1 MISVFYLIDG
11 SYQGRI
17 ISPDEPIPSD
27 AIWID
32 VLSPET
38 AELELLEQELKIEM
52 PTKNEMW
59 KNHILNRLYMEDDVA
74 YMTAA
79 VINKVDT
86 PYPNTGSITF
96 ILTPRSLI
104 TIHDVSP
111 TSFKNFAQRLT
122 KRGSATQLSTPADIL
137 EGLLEEMITRVAYN
151 SEIVVDTL
159 DELSHHIFDSELIK
173 NNARNTSQLM
183 KVVLKRLGTAA
194 DLNSKINES
203 LHTITRM
210 LHFFKQM
217 PSSSSEIDSKID
229 MLITDTGAL
238 TTQTAFLSDK
248 ITLQLDATLG
258 MINVEQNLIM
268 KLFSVVSVFL
278 MPPTLISS
286 IYGMNFEFMPEL
298 KMWFGYPVALSMMAL
313 CGLIP
318 YIYFRRK
325 GWL

>member
-1 MISVFYLIDG
+1 MISVFFPSDG
-11 SYQGRI
+11 TYQGRI
-17 ISPDEPIPSD
+17 ISPDEEIP
-27 AIWID
+27 ANAVWID

-38 AELELLEQELKIEM
+38 AELELLEHELKIEM

-59 KNHILNRLYMEDDVA
+59 KNHVLNRLYMEDDVA

-111 TSFKNFAQRLT
+111 TSFRNFSQRLS
-122 KRGSATQLSTPADIL
+122 KRAAAIQLSTPAHIL

-210 LHFFKQM
+210 LHFFKQI

-229 MLITDTGAL
+229 MLITDTSAL

-298 KMWFGYPVALSMMAL
+298 KMWFGYPVALSLMAL